1 MTESKTSKEETSNI
15 DLSYKSPELKRIIE
29 AIERDKIFKI
39 NGNFP
44 IIRTSLLKRGW
55 IEKSAPFSTNS
66 LNVHEKYHKWQ
77 LLKKIQQSS
86 EHFIWQPKLSD
97 PILPRSSKS
106 HQLKSKIVRSANF
119 NFVTKLGLHNI
130 AENIK
135 SLQGFGGFSELN
147 YQRTYN
153 LTDANNKKSFVSDF
167 KKTMMRSFLKYLNS
181 MKDFSNVFAESGT
194 ISFDCITFA
203 INTTEIDI
211 SREREKDVN
220 IKELPVNS
228 YEHQIRFEEFDS
240 ILNRKNR
247 QIKVHKNFVIDVIK
261 QKLEDIVSK
270 IDSCWPHTKRDG
282 FKNLWIVKPTNL
294 SRGIGI
300 KVLNYD
306 FKVLNH
312 IRNHPTR
319 NFLVQKYIGN
329 FIRFINKKLY

>member
-1 MTESKTSKEETSNI
+1 M
-15 DLSYKSPELKRIIE
+15 
-29 AIERDKIFKI
+29 
-39 NGNFP
+39 
-44 IIRTSLLKRGW
+44 
-55 IEKSAPFSTNS
+55 
-66 LNVHEKYHKWQ
+66 NVHEKYHKWQ
-77 LLKKIQQSS
+77 LLKKIEQKS
-86 EHFIWQPKLSD
+86 EYLIWQPKLSD
-97 PILPRSSKS
+97 PILSRTSRG

-119 NFVTKLGLHNI
+119 NFVTMLGLHNI

-135 SLQGFGGFSELN
+135 SLHGFGGFSDSS

-153 LTDANNKKSFVSDF
+153 LTDANNKKLFVSDF
-167 KKTMMRSFLKYLNS
+167 KKTMMRSFLKYLKS
-181 MKDFSNVFAESGT
+181 IEDFSNVFAESGT

-247 QIKVHKNFVIDVIK
+247 QIKVH
-261 QKLEDIVSK
+261 
-270 IDSCWPHTKRDG
+270 TKRDD

-294 SRGIGI
+294 SRDIGI

-319 NFLVQKYIGN
+319 NILV
-329 FIRFINKKLY
+329 